1 MPLQLLSLLRDG
13 FTLRGDFE
21 GLFGRSIARG
31 CGFTTKLHP
40 HVIKIFNFEFVYAR
54 VMPLQ
59 LLSLLRD
66 GFTLRGN
73 SQPIRQKYCSWLW
86 FYHSPAHALYFCWTK
101 SIISRFRLQINHF
114 FDRIGQY
121 SSMSYIIYINEAVIT
136 CQFHKFQWR
145 VPVCYGTLEV
155 FREGEK
161 CLYIQLF

>member
-1 MPLQLLSLLRDG
+1 CSEMVLR
-13 FTLRGDFE
+13 FE
-21 GLFGRSIARG
+21 ATRSLFGRSIARG

-40 HVIKIFNFEFVYAR
+40 HMRYI
-54 VMPLQ
+54 L
-59 LLSLLRD
+59 
-66 GFTLRGN
+66 
-73 SQPIRQKYCSWLW
+73 
-86 FYHSPAHALYFCWTK
+86 WTK